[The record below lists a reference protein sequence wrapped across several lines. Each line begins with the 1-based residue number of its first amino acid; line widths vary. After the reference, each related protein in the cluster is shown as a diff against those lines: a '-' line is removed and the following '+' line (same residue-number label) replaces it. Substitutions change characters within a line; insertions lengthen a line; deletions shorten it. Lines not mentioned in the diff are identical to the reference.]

1 MRQVTYFGEAD
12 YNQNKL
18 LEEAN
23 KEPKPLAAIL
33 EYVFGTNFVSL
44 YVYKLK
50 AVVKMQLVHLYTP
63 KETD

>member
-1 MRQVTYFGEAD
+1 
-12 YNQNKL
+12 L

-63 KETD
+63 KETE